1 MSPRRLDLVFVSMFP
16 PSPATI
22 GAQRRIEGLMKTL
35 AERHRVSGVALVG
48 PGFDAG
54 AADRAMRTYCE
65 EVVLVAGRADRGARR
80 RLLQF
85 RSLLS
90 PSSFERHQVSVPGL
104 QRALHDLLR
113 RRRRDVV
120 SLHGPFLSGYDV
132 RIAPPGSPPPL
143 VLVDAHNVEHQLA
156 RRSYETSEE
165 TLRRLHHAVNWR
177 KVRREEVAA
186 WRSADGVAFTSRD
199 DAALARPMLGRV
211 PAAVIPNGVDV
222 AYFRPEPDVPAE
234 PGSIVFF
241 GTLDYFPNQ
250 DGVRHFLSD
259 IWPRLAP
266 AAPRSRVRIIG
277 PHPTPEVLA
286 QRGPRLDVA
295 GCVDDLRPYLARA
308 AVVVVPL
315 RVGGG
320 TRFKILEAM
329 AMGRPVVSTTI
340 GAEGLDV
347 KDGREVLIADGA
359 EAFAAAVRRVL
370 EDEPLARALGA
381 AGRALVERRY
391 GWPAIA
397 EDLERFLRGLRAGV
411 GEARAPRAPAAVADG
426 IPL

>member
-16 PSPATI
+16 PSPATF
-22 GAQRRIEGLMKTL
+22 GAQRRVEGLMKTL
-35 AERHRVSGVALVG
+35 AERHRVSGVALAG
-48 PGFDAG
+48 PGFDSG
-54 AADRAMRTYCE
+54 AAERAMRAYCE
-65 EVVLVAGRADRGARR
+65 EVVLVPGRADRGARK
-80 RLLQF
+80 RLLQI

-90 PSSFERHQVSVPGL
+90 PSSFERHHVSVPGL

-120 SLHGPFLSGYDV
+120 SLEGPFLSGYDV
-132 RIAPPGSPPPL
+132 RVAPPGSPPPL
-143 VLVDAHNVEHQLA
+143 VLVDAHNVEHQVA
-156 RRSYETSEE
+156 RRSYDASEE
-165 TLRRLHHAVNWR
+165 TLRRHYHAVNWR
-177 KVRREEVAA
+177 KVRRDEIAA

-222 AYFRPEPDVPAE
+222 AYFRPERDVPPE
-234 PGSIVFF
+234 PGTIVFF

-250 DGVRHFLSD
+250 DGVRHFLAD
-259 IWPRLAP
+259 VWPRLAP
-266 AAPRSRVRIIG
+266 TAPGSRFRILG

-286 QRGPRLDVA
+286 RRGPRVDVA
-295 GCVDDLRPYLARA
+295 GCVDDLRPHLARA

-340 GAEGLDV
+340 GAEGLEV
-347 KDGREVLIADGA
+347 KDGRELLVADGP

-381 AGRALVERRY
+381 AGRACVERRY

-397 EDLERFLRGLRAGV
+397 SELERFLRGLRPGL
-411 GEARAPRAPAAVADG
+411 GEARAPRAPAAAADG
-426 IPL
+426 TPV